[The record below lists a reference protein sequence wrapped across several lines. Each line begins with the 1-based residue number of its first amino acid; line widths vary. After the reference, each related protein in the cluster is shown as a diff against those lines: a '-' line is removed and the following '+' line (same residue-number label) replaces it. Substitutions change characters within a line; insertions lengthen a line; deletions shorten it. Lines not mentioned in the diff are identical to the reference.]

1 MLCRAIFI
9 IINLLLISSSANAAK
24 IYQCGEGDSLVF
36 QSSPCAEDFNHG
48 NGVSAF
54 DGWQYGMN
62 IIAVKAEAKR
72 RNLPMGSNNILFSTQ
87 YNETI
92 VNRDPSA
99 RAYSYFSEIAGK
111 KVRVTLHFTQQS
123 QRLYKVQARFMI
135 MQNTKEEKRYFY
147 DSLVRSLTSKYGEF
161 MEVTNYPNSGNTFS
175 KWTLKDIVGTAKLWG
190 WTSNNVISLTGNN
203 SIESAYDVIYR
214 FTPLVKLNA
223 AETTKEIKVN
233 TNNDFIVDSNKF

>member
-1 MLCRAIFI
+1 MCCRTTFI
-9 IINLLLISSSANAAK
+9 IVSSLLISTYANAAK

-36 QSSPCAEDFNHG
+36 QSSPCEEDFNYG

-72 RNLPMGSNNILFSTQ
+72 RNLPMAPNNILFGSQ

-92 VNRDPSA
+92 LNRDPSA
-99 RAYSYFSEIAGK
+99 RVYSYFSEIAGQ
-111 KVRVTLHFTQQS
+111 KVRVALHFTQQS
-123 QRLYKVQARFMI
+123 QRLYKVQARFLI

-161 MEVTNYPNSGNTFS
+161 KEVTNYPNSGNTFS
-175 KWTLKDIVGTAKLWG
+175 KWVLKDIVGTAKLWG
-190 WTSNNVISLTGNN
+190 WKSNNVISLTGNN

-214 FTPLVKLNA
+214 FAPLAKLNA
-223 AETTKEIKVN
+223 AETTKEIQVN
-233 TNNDFIVDSNKF
+233 TDNDFIIDSDKF